1 MLLDLSEALACPRC
15 GPPQVLIVLVERMA
29 GRRVAEGHLDCPACQ
44 ARFRIRDGSLD
55 FRGTNRSTDSA
66 GPVGGGE
73 AEEDALI
80 VGALLGIRDGR
91 GLVVLGPELGAS
103 ADRVGTLCGGCEV
116 LLLGEPEAVPTAGNI
131 DPLPV
136 CESERLVTALPG
148 VGTEAIPLLAARVL
162 GVALVTASEASIGEA
177 SRVLVSGGR
186 LVVLRPEAGTA
197 QHLGDDGFEV
207 IAEDPRAIVARRI

>member
-1 MLLDLSEALACPRC
+1 MEADTPAILRTDLADILAEA
-15 GPPQVLIVLVERMA
+15 
-29 GRRVAEGHLDCPACQ
+29 VA
-44 ARFRIRDGSLD
+44 
-55 FRGTNRSTDSA
+55 
-66 GPVGGGE
+66 VGGGE

-136 CESERLVTALPG
+136 GESERLVTVLPG

-162 GVALVTASEASIGEA
+162 GVALVTASEASIGW
-177 SRVLVSGGR
+177 SRLS
-186 LVVLRPEAGTA
+186 T
-197 QHLGDDGFEV
+197 DSTWSTT
-207 IAEDPRAIVARRI
+207 